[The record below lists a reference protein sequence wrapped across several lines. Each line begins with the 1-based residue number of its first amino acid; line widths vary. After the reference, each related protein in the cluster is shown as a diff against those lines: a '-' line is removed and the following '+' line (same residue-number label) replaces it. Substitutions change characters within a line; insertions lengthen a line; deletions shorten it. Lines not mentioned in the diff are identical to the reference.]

1 MSSIARF
8 MYRWVYVRPTR
19 ASEKISYSPPTTN
32 SSEDCAEISGS
43 TGTLSPPVRPQ
54 MLLGLFGVLLN
65 KGLFAGRN
73 SSVVQPALLGSV
85 NGSQPLGLLALLA
98 V

>member
-32 SSEDCAEISGS
+32 SSEDCAVMSGS

-54 MLLGLFGVLLN
+54 MLFGLLAVLL
-65 KGLFAGRN
+65 KAGLPAGRS
-73 SSVVQPALLGSV
+73 SSVVQPALLGAK
-85 NGSQPLGLLALLA
+85 NGSQPLGLAL
-98 V
+98 VEV